1 MNELER
7 IIKWYDLTLES
18 QRFTI
23 RLAEKSPEIF
33 PLDSS
38 LAAKSFNEVKET
50 LLEAE
55 KELKDLT
62 VLSLVSVFE
71 QILIDYVSDETKKI
85 IEMGNESFFEA
96 AIKYAF
102 KNTEKWHFKDIL
114 DLFKTMVGSELV
126 GRVKQIYEYRNW
138 VAHGKNQS
146 KINRVTKTTPE
157 ITYEQLSE
165 FLNRLNKG

>member
-7 IIKWYDLTLES
+7 IMKWYNLTLES

-62 VLSLVSVFE
+62 
-71 QILIDYVSDETKKI
+71 
-85 IEMGNESFFEA
+85 
-96 AIKYAF
+96 
-102 KNTEKWHFKDIL
+102 
-114 DLFKTMVGSELV
+114 
-126 GRVKQIYEYRNW
+126 
-138 VAHGKNQS
+138 
-146 KINRVTKTTPE
+146 
-157 ITYEQLSE
+157 
-165 FLNRLNKG
+165 